1 MTSSRARFRH
11 VERLRVRWAEVDA
24 QCIVFNGHYL
34 MYLDTA
40 VAGWWRAMALPYE
53 ATLARFGGDL
63 YVKKATLEYHASAR
77 YDEPLDVG
85 IRCER
90 LGRSSMTLRGAVW
103 RGEALLVEGELL
115 YVFADPAARTSK
127 PLPDALRALLDGYE
141 AGERVLA
148 VACGD
153 WAALG
158 AEASA
163 LREAVFVQAQGL
175 PAALVWDDAD
185 AGALH
190 AVARNRLGLPLAA
203 ARLVTVAP
211 GIAKLG
217 RMAASPLLRGAGAG
231 RAVLDALLAAA
242 RARGD
247 REVVLHAQ
255 ASAIGFYARHGF
267 AERGARFKEAGIE
280 HLEMFRSP

>member
-1 MTSSRARFRH
+1 MRSSRVGFRH

-24 QCIVFNGHYL
+24 QRIVFNGHYL

-40 VAGWWRAMALPYE
+40 VAGYWRAMALPYE

-77 YDEPLDVG
+77 YDEPLDLG

-90 LGRSSMTLRGAVW
+90 LGCSSMALRGAVW

-115 YVFADPAARTSK
+115 YVFADPATQKSK

-141 AGERVLA
+141 AGAPVLA

-158 AEASA
+158 ADATA
-163 LREAVFVQAQGL
+163 LRETVFVQEQGL
-175 PAALVWDDAD
+175 PAAVVWDDAD
-185 AGALH
+185 AAALH
-190 AVARNRLGLPLAA
+190 AVARNRLGLPVAA
-203 ARLVTVAP
+203 ARLVPVAP

-231 RAVLDALLAAA
+231 TAVLDALLATA
-242 RARGD
+242 RGRGD
-247 REVVLHAQ
+247 REVMLHAQ

-267 AERGARFKEAGIE
+267 AERGARFQEAGIE

>member
-1 MTSSRARFRH
+1 MNPDIAAYRH
-11 VERLRVRWAEVDA
+11 IDRLRVRWAEIDM
-24 QCIVFNGHYL
+24 QKIVFNGHYL
-34 MYLDTA
+34 MYFDTA
-40 VAGWWRAMALPYE
+40 VASYWRSLAMPYE
-53 ATLARFGGDL
+53 QTMHGLGGDL

-77 YDEPLDVG
+77 YDDLLDVG
-85 IRCER
+85 MRCAR
-90 LGRSSMTLRGAVW
+90 IGNSS
-103 RGEALLVEGELL
+103 LLFQGTVFRADQPLVGCELV
-115 YVFADPAARTSK
+115 YVFADPATQTSK
-127 PLPDALRALLDGYE
+127 PLPDALRVLLEGYE
-141 AGERVLA
+141 AGEPVLA

-158 AEASA
+158 ADASA
-163 LREAVFVQAQGL
+163 LRETVFVQEQGL
-175 PAALVWDDAD
+175 PAAVVWDDAD

-190 AVARNRLGLPLAA
+190 AVARNRLGLPVAA

-242 RARGD
+242 RGRGD

-267 AERGARFKEAGIE
+267 AERGARFHEAGIE

>member
-1 MTSSRARFRH
+1 MTGRAGFRH

-24 QCIVFNGHYL
+24 QRIVFNGHYL

-40 VAGWWRAMALPYE
+40 VAGYWRAMALPYE
-53 ATLARFGGDL
+53 ATLAGFGGDL

-77 YDEPLDVG
+77 YDEPLDIG

-90 LGRSSMTLRGAVW
+90 LGHSSLVLRGAVW

-115 YVFADPAARTSK
+115 YVFADPATQTSK
-127 PLPDALRALLDGYE
+127 PLPEALRTLLEGYE
-141 AGERVLA
+141 AGAPVLD
-148 VACGD
+148 VRCGD
-153 WAALG
+153 WAEFG
-158 AEASA
+158 ADASA
-163 LREAVFVQAQGL
+163 LREAVFVQEQGI
-175 PAALVWDDAD
+175 PAALVWDEAD

-190 AVARNRLGLPLAA
+190 AVASNRLGLPLAA
-203 ARLVTVAP
+203 GRLVAVAP
-211 GIAKLG
+211 GVAQLG

-242 RARGD
+242 RERGD
-247 REVVLHAQ
+247 REVMLHAQ
-255 ASAIGFYARHGF
+255 ASAVGFYARHGF
-267 AERGARFKEAGIE
+267 ATRGEPFTEAGIE

>member
-1 MTSSRARFRH
+1 MSAANSAFRH

-24 QCIVFNGHYL
+24 QRIVFNGHYL

-53 ATLARFGGDL
+53 ATLAHFGGDL

-90 LGRSSMTLRGAVW
+90 IGRSSMVLRGAVR

-115 YVFADPAARTSK
+115 YVFADPATQTSM
-127 PLPDALRALLDGYE
+127 PLPDALRALIEGYE
-141 AGERVLA
+141 AGAPVFELR
-148 VACGD
+148 CGD

-158 AEASA
+158 ADASA
-163 LREAVFVQAQGL
+163 LREAVFVQEQGI
-175 PAALVWDDAD
+175 PAALVWDEAD

-190 AVARNRLGLPLAA
+190 AVARNRLGLPVAA

-211 GIAKLG
+211 GVAKLG
-217 RMAASPLLRGAGAG
+217 RMAASPQLRGAGAG
-231 RAVLDALLAAA
+231 RAVLEALLAAA

-247 REVVLHAQ
+247 RELMLHAQ
-255 ASAIGFYARHGF
+255 ASAVGFYARHGF
-267 AERGARFKEAGIE
+267 AVRGAPFQEAGIE
-280 HLEMFRSP
+280 HREMFRAP